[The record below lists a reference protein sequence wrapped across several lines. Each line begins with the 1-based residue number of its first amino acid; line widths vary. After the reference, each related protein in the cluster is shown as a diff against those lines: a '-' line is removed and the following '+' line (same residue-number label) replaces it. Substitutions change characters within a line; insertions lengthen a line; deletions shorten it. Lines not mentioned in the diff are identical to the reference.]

1 MFSFN
6 YNNAEGLQLS
16 NTDYTMCVRME
27 RNFCGIQYTAC
38 ADSANT
44 PPQSFSITGGSPT
57 LGSVVGTSCSTDWI
71 TIPCAT
77 NTNDPTTQSGTPVVC
92 VDRICGQVF
101 NSATT
106 PNTSPN
112 VPVYSYSKPFNI
124 YVHTDSLEGSSSPT
138 DSNNRFVW
146 EKLSQE
152 VTLSSQRILY
162 QLCSATLHLI
172 NWVTQFAAP
181 KKFFSLTAYRWF
193 TFNTVSHV
201 VHL

>member
-1 MFSFN
+1 M
-6 YNNAEGLQLS
+6 GQLS

-38 ADSANT
+38 PDTVNT
-44 PPQSFSITGGSPT
+44 PSESFSVTGGSPR

-106 PNTSPN
+106 PNTASP

-124 YVHTDSLEGSSSPT
+124 YVHTDSLEGSSSPAES
-138 DSNNRFVW
+138 SNR
-146 EKLSQE
+146 S
-152 VTLSSQRILY
+152 ILKCNLLNLY
-162 QLCSATLHLI
+162 LFDHFRGFCPES
-172 NWVTQFAAP
+172 P
-181 KKFFSLTAYRWF
+181 EM
-193 TFNTVSHV
+193 
-201 VHL
+201 

>member
-6 YNNAEGLQLS
+6 YDNAAGLMLS

-38 ADSANT
+38 PDTANT
-44 PPQSFSITGGSPT
+44 PPAAFSITGGSPA
-57 LGSVVGTSCSTDWI
+57 LGSVVGTAVCLLWIIVIFSVQHYIQCSTDWI

-112 VPVYSYSKPFNI
+112 VPVFSFSKPFNI
-124 YVHTDSLEGSSSPT
+124 YVHTDSLEGSSSPAES
-138 DSNNRFVW
+138 SNRWLKYSFQVW
-146 EKLSQE
+146 
-152 VTLSSQRILY
+152 ILKY
-162 QLCSATLHLI
+162 CFRGFCLNYVQQPCTSGAG
-172 NWVTQFAAP
+172 
-181 KKFFSLTAYRWF
+181 
-193 TFNTVSHV
+193 
-201 VHL
+201 

>member
-1 MFSFN
+1 MRVPGERYIFFVDSNHVYKRHILAGDGCLQYFTGVSGQMFSFN

-38 ADSANT
+38 PDTVST
-44 PPQSFSITGGSPT
+44 PSNSFSITGGSPRQ
-57 LGSVVGTSCSTDWI
+57 GSVVGTSCSTDWI

-106 PNTSPN
+106 PNTSPS

-124 YVHTDSLEGSSSPT
+124 YVHTDSLEGSSSPAES
-138 DSNNRFVW
+138 SNRGFCLNFVQQPCT
-146 EKLSQE
+146 SG
-152 VTLSSQRILY
+152 
-162 QLCSATLHLI
+162 AG
-172 NWVTQFAAP
+172 
-181 KKFFSLTAYRWF
+181 
-193 TFNTVSHV
+193 
-201 VHL
+201 

>member
-1 MFSFN
+1 MSLKPSQHTLIDISRIFILFPASDGCLQYFTGVSGQMFSFN

-38 ADSANT
+38 PDTANT
-44 PPQSFSITGGSPT
+44 PPQAFSVTGGSPT

-106 PNTSPN
+106 PNSSPN

-124 YVHTDSLEGSSSPT
+124 YVHTDSSEGSSSPAES
-138 DSNNRFVW
+138 SNR
-146 EKLSQE
+146 
-152 VTLSSQRILY
+152 
-162 QLCSATLHLI
+162 
-172 NWVTQFAAP
+172 
-181 KKFFSLTAYRWF
+181 
-193 TFNTVSHV
+193 
-201 VHL
+201 

>member
-44 PPQSFSITGGSPT
+44 PPQAFSITGGSPT

-124 YVHTDSLEGSSSPT
+124 YVHTDSSEGSSSPAE
-138 DSNNRFVW
+138 SNNRS
-146 EKLSQE
+146 EL
-152 VTLSSQRILY
+152 
-162 QLCSATLHLI
+162 
-172 NWVTQFAAP
+172 
-181 KKFFSLTAYRWF
+181 
-193 TFNTVSHV
+193 
-201 VHL
+201 